1 MALIG
6 YFGSNRYP
14 IEREENGDEHGPR
27 ILWFCGCPDK
37 KGMFYPLEICRHLR
51 AIFESYR
58 TNGRAP
64 KRLHLT
70 EEGRAIEQ
78 AECVCAR
85 EHREEELDEFVGP
98 PSEL

>member
-6 YFGSNRYP
+6 YFGGNEYP
-14 IEREENGDEHGPR
+14 IEREENGTDDGPR

-58 TNGRAP
+58 EHGRAP

-85 EHREEELDEFVGP
+85 EHREEELDKLAGP